1 MKIASALEFHIQF
14 GVQKAGDLFRFPAW
28 QSGEDLV
35 VVGLPVLQT
44 DILSLIILCKKHF

>member
-1 MKIASALEFHIQF
+1 MEDIFLLP
-14 GVQKAGDLFRFPAW
+14 KAKAPVIL
-28 QSGEDLV
+28 SYEDLI